1 MRCAPAHSSR
11 TCSGA
16 SGSPKP
22 QCWGAVG
29 MIFQGKYPHKLGGR
43 LVTLRVWCTAE
54 TICENLLKVSSSSS
68 VPERWLQ
75 SRNISWLITV
85 WYRERRLIELIL
97 CKRSCWIIR
106 TIHTWR
112 NWRLHEWKSL
122 VCSKWTDFTI
132 ADFSLPGT
140 WSLSML
146 WKREFTRHRFMNWI
160 ILKLHADVGTQ
171 ISQIRN
177 RQLEL
182 AWRIGYNSTFQVE
195 PQ

>member
-1 MRCAPAHSSR
+1 MPHQWCDVHRHIAREHVVEHQDHQNLS
-11 TCSGA
+11 A
-16 SGSPKP
+16 SA
-22 QCWGAVG
+22 GAVG
-29 MIFQGKYPHKLGGR
+29 IFQGKYPHKLGGR
-43 LVTLRVWCTAE
+43 LVTLRVCSTAE

-68 VPERWLQ
+68 VPEQWLQ

-85 WYRERRLIELIL
+85 WFRERRLIELIL

-112 NWRLHEWKSL
+112 NWRMHEWKSL
-122 VCSKWTDFTI
+122 DCSKWTDFTI

-160 ILKLHADVGTQ
+160 ILIARRCWHTSFTDTQPPVG
-171 ISQIRN
+171 IG
-177 RQLEL
+177 L
-182 AWRIGYNSTFQVE
+182 ANWI
-195 PQ
+195 